1 MLEALYGEL
10 ASSQGY
16 QRPQPIYI
24 LPSISP
30 LPVPKMR
37 KNLPTETAMPQLN
50 PESVLL
56 RGQMY
61 LHMDSIWVQMS
72 QDKRRAPK
80 EVSPFV
86 HKHLHPTAPLPIKN

>member
-1 MLEALYGEL
+1 
-10 ASSQGY
+10 
-16 QRPQPIYI
+16 
-24 LPSISP
+24 
-30 LPVPKMR
+30 
-37 KNLPTETAMPQLN
+37 MPQLN

-86 HKHLHPTAPLPIKN
+86 HKHLHPTAPLPIKNKSNKNSYPQLLMSPICLR